1 MIYLLDTN
9 VCIRYLN
16 GQSEKIYKQLNTKA
30 PEEIALCSVV
40 KAELIY
46 GAHKSHNPSRNMQR
60 LYSFTEPFV
69 SLAFDDKA
77 AEIYGRIRTK
87 LEVAG
92 TPIGPNDLMIAAIA
106 ISNDAILVTHNT
118 SEFGKVDTLRI
129 EDWEI

>member
-1 MIYLLDTN
+1 MRYLLDTN

-16 GQSEKIYKQLNTKA
+16 GQSEKIHQQLNMKA

-46 GAHKSHNPSRNMQR
+46 GAHKSHNPSKNLQR
-60 LYSFTEPFV
+60 LYFFADTLI
-69 SLAFDDKA
+69 SLPFDDKA
-77 AEIYGRIRTK
+77 ANIYGRIRTD
-87 LEVAG
+87 LERAG

-106 ISNDAILVTHNT
+106 IANEIILVTHNT
-118 SEFGKVDTLRI
+118 SEFSKVDTLRI